1 MLDAVTAVL
10 SQYAG
15 LLDPV
20 AVGLSKHARLGLA
33 CHRRSRRH
41 AQLGTRG
48 PRTTDGQPCRSLRSP
63 SRRPRNGGNVRQTE
77 NAAMDKP
84 SLSPSPALE
93 VKESPSG
100 VPRFFA
106 AVALLLGAG
115 YPALVLA
122 GKVQPT
128 NRLTAAEI
136 ALVLVAMTAAVVVVS
151 PRFLGSIRK
160 LKLSGFELEL
170 DQVREQQQRQRARL
184 VEIDMLLPLL
194 MPDAQFR
201 HLENLVKRTTTKY
214 RGGSAVREELRKLAS
229 SGLI

>member
-1 MLDAVTAVL
+1 
-10 SQYAG
+10 
-15 LLDPV
+15 
-20 AVGLSKHARLGLA
+20 
-33 CHRRSRRH
+33 
-41 AQLGTRG
+41 
-48 PRTTDGQPCRSLRSP
+48 
-63 SRRPRNGGNVRQTE
+63 
-77 NAAMDKP
+77 MDKP

-229 SGLI
+229 SGLIRRRPGRSIASLKSDLEFDLADYVELTQLGAVWGERYIQHKERTNAERDGEEPRDDP